1 MKKFG
6 MLCALLAGALLA
18 AQAQAQQPGQ
28 TYFGVGVG
36 SVWTDGASPYTVNV
50 RDEDTSAGLKLYG
63 GKMWGKFGMELG
75 FYHLG
80 EYDVI
85 WTGNGL
91 PFAESKAAAIAVSGV
106 YATPVGAGY
115 SFHAKLGL
123 AFTQFETTC
132 LDAAVCAASNPV
144 LVNTKKR
151 GMSGLIGVGMGAQF
165 SQNVAARVDYEHFG
179 SVHQAVSATR
189 EYKDAYDML
198 SVSLQ
203 FSF

>member
-1 MKKFG
+1 MKRFG

-36 SVWTDGASPYTVNV
+36 SVWTDGASPYANTA
-50 RDEDTSAGLKLYG
+50 DEDTSAGFKVYG
-63 GKMWGKFGMELG
+63 GRMWGAYGMELG
-75 FYHLG
+75 LYGLG
-80 EYDVI
+80 KYDVDFNNAKI
-85 WTGNGL
+85 
-91 PFAESKAAAIAVSGV
+91 AESETFAATISGV
-106 YATPVGAGY
+106 YATALGAGY

-123 AFTQFETTC
+123 AFTQHEITC
-132 LDAAVCAASNPV
+132 NGACVVSSPQLAD
-144 LVNTKKR
+144 TKKR
-151 GMSGLIGVGMGAQF
+151 GLSGLIGIGFGAQF
-165 SQNVAARVDYEHFG
+165 SQNVMTRVDYEHFG
-179 SVHQAVSATR
+179 SVHQAVGTE